1 MVEVVE
7 EEVEAS
13 RMEGVK
19 LLFLTDNS
27 VAEAVYYRVNSSNN
41 EIFEL
46 MLWLVYLEPR
56 GFFRLNSM

>member
-13 RMEGVK
+13 RVEGVK
-19 LLFLTDNS
+19 ILFLTDNS

-46 MLWLVYLEPR
+46 MLWLVYLDIR
-56 GFFRLNSM
+56 GASYG